1 LSSFPLIGLPT
12 LAIPPG
18 PKPPRFGINQSY
30 VRALV
35 AAGCAPV
42 LIPLLDDDERLR
54 AIYERL
60 DGIVF
65 PGGADV
71 APEEYGEQPIGN
83 VNTVEAPR
91 DRTELTLAR
100 WAYADDL
107 PTLGIC
113 RGQQVLNVALGG
125 SLYQDLRYQGV
136 TEVEHSDADGRARTA
151 MIHRVRLDPD
161 SRLAQLIDETS
172 IDVNSLH
179 HQAVKSVAPQLR
191 VTGKSEDGVIE
202 SLESD
207 DRRFLIAVQWHPEEI
222 DTVPWVQRLFTGFA
236 KAAQPRGKPG
246 RLTLGE

>member
-1 LSSFPLIGLPT
+1 MYPLVGLPT

-60 DGIVF
+60 DGIVL
-65 PGGADV
+65 PGGADI
-71 APEEYGEQPIGN
+71 APQEYGEKPIGDLN
-83 VNTVEAPR
+83 VVEAAR

-100 WAYADDL
+100 WAFADDL

-125 SLYQDLRYQGV
+125 SLWQDLRHQGV
-136 TEVEHSDADGRARTA
+136 TQVEHSDADGRARTA

-161 SRLAQLIDETS
+161 SRLAQLIDETD
-172 IDVNSLH
+172 IEVNSLH
-179 HQAVKSVAPQLR
+179 HQAVKTVAPQLK
-191 VTGKSEDGVIE
+191 VVGKSEDGVIE
-202 SLESD
+202 SLESY

-222 DTVPWVQRLFTGFA
+222 DDLPWVKRLFAGLA
-236 KAAQPRGKPG
+236 RAASSNSAA
-246 RLTLGE
+246 

>member
-1 LSSFPLIGLPT
+1 LSRPPLIGLPT

-18 PKPPRFGINQSY
+18 PKPARFGINQSY
-30 VRALV
+30 VRALN

-65 PGGADV
+65 PGGADI
-71 APEEYGEQPIGN
+71 APQEYGEEPIADLN
-83 VNTVEAPR
+83 VVEAPR

-100 WAYADDL
+100 WAFADDL

-125 SLYQDLRYQGV
+125 SLWQDLRHQGV
-136 TEVEHSDADGRARTA
+136 TEVEHSDADGRVRSA

-161 SRLAQLIDETS
+161 SRLAQLIDETD
-172 IDVNSLH
+172 IRVNSLH
-179 HQAVKSVAPQLR
+179 HQAVKTVAPQLR
-191 VTGKSEDGVIE
+191 VTGQSDDGVIE
-202 SLESD
+202 AIESPQ
-207 DRRFLIAVQWHPEEI
+207 RRFMIAVQWHPEEI
-222 DTVPWVQRLFTGFA
+222 DDLGWVRRLFQGFA
-236 KAAQPRGKPG
+236 KAAQTTG
-246 RLTLGE
+246 

>member
-1 LSSFPLIGLPT
+1 MYPLVGLPT

-60 DGIVF
+60 DGIVL
-65 PGGADV
+65 PGGADI
-71 APEEYGEQPIGN
+71 APQEYGEKPIGDLN
-83 VNTVEAPR
+83 VVEAPR

-100 WAYADDL
+100 WAFADDL

-125 SLYQDLRYQGV
+125 SLWQDLRHQGV
-136 TEVEHSDADGRARTA
+136 TQVEHSDADGRARTA

-161 SRLAQLIDETS
+161 SRLAQLIDETD
-172 IDVNSLH
+172 IEVNSLH
-179 HQAVKSVAPQLR
+179 HQAVKTVAPQLK
-191 VTGKSEDGVIE
+191 VVGKSEDGVIE
-202 SLESD
+202 SLESY

-222 DTVPWVQRLFTGFA
+222 DDLPWVKRLFAGLA
-236 KAAQPRGKPG
+236 RAASSNSAA
-246 RLTLGE
+246 

>member
-1 LSSFPLIGLPT
+1 LSRFPLIGLPT

-18 PKPPRFGINQSY
+18 PKPPRYGINQSY
-30 VRALV
+30 VRALT

-42 LIPLLDDDERLR
+42 LIPLLDDDDRLR

-65 PGGADV
+65 PGGADI
-71 APEEYGEQPIGN
+71 APEEYGEQPIDNLN
-83 VNTVEAPR
+83 VIEAPR

-100 WAYADDL
+100 WAFADDL

-125 SLYQDLRYQGV
+125 TLYQDLRHQAV
-136 TEVEHSDADGRARTA
+136 TQVEHSDADGRARTA
-151 MIHRVRLDPD
+151 LIHRVRLDPN

-172 IDVNSLH
+172 VEVNSLH
-179 HQAVKSVAPQLR
+179 HQAVKTVAPQLR
-191 VTGKSEDGVIE
+191 ATGTSEDGVIE
-202 SLESD
+202 ALESD

-222 DTVPWVQRLFTGFA
+222 DQLPWVQRLFAGFA
-236 KAAQPRGKPG
+236 RAASARAA
-246 RLTLGE
+246 

>member
-1 LSSFPLIGLPT
+1 MVGLPT

-71 APEEYGEQPIGN
+71 APQEYGEEPIDNLN
-83 VNTVEAPR
+83 VVEASR

-100 WAYADDL
+100 WAFADNL

-113 RGQQVLNVALGG
+113 RGPQVINVAMGG
-125 SLYQDLRYQGV
+125 SLWQDLRHQGV
-136 TEVEHSDADGRARTA
+136 TSVDHSDADRRERTA
-151 MIHRVRLDPD
+151 LIHRVRLDPD
-161 SRLAQLIDETS
+161 SRLAQLIDETD
-172 IDVNSLH
+172 IKVNSLH
-179 HQAVKSVAPQLR
+179 HQAVKTVAPQLK
-191 VTGKSEDGVIE
+191 VTGTSEDGVIE
-202 SLESD
+202 ALESD

-222 DTVPWVQRLFTGFA
+222 EGLPWVQRLFGGFA
-236 KAAQPRGKPG
+236 RAASASRV
-246 RLTLGE
+246 T

>member
-1 LSSFPLIGLPT
+1 LNAHPLIGLPT

-42 LIPLLDDDERLR
+42 LIPILDDDDRLR

-65 PGGADV
+65 SGGADV

-83 VNTVEAPR
+83 VNIIEAPR

-100 WAYADDL
+100 WAFAEDL

-113 RGQQVLNVALGG
+113 RGQQLLNVALGG
-125 SLYQDLRYQGV
+125 SLYQDLRHQGV
-136 TEVEHSDADGRARTA
+136 TSVEHSDADGRARTA
-151 MIHRVRLDPD
+151 LMHRVRLDPD
-161 SRLAQLIDETS
+161 SRLAQLIDETT
-172 IDVNSLH
+172 IEVNSLH
-179 HQAVKSVAPQLR
+179 HQAVKAVAPQLR
-191 VTGKSEDGVIE
+191 ITGTSDDGVIE
-202 SLESD
+202 ALESS

-222 DTVPWVQRLFTGFA
+222 DELPWVQRLFRGFA
-236 KAAQPRGKPG
+236 KAAQ
-246 RLTLGE
+246 TTS

>member
-1 LSSFPLIGLPT
+1 MSRPPLIGLPT

-18 PKPPRFGINQSY
+18 PKPPRYGINQSY

-71 APEEYGEQPIGN
+71 APGEYHEEPIADLN
-83 VNTVEAPR
+83 VVEAPR

-100 WAYADDL
+100 WAFADDL

-125 SLYQDLRYQGV
+125 SLWQDLRYQGV
-136 TEVEHSDADGRARTA
+136 TDVEHSDADGRVRSAL
-151 MIHRVRLDPD
+151 IHRVRLDPD
-161 SRLAQLIDETS
+161 SRLAQLIDETD
-172 IDVNSLH
+172 ITVNSLH
-179 HQAVKSVAPQLR
+179 HQAVKTVAPQLR
-191 VTGKSEDGVIE
+191 VTGQSDDGVIE
-202 SLESD
+202 ALESRE
-207 DRRFLIAVQWHPEEI
+207 RRFMIAVQWHPEEI
-222 DTVPWVQRLFTGFA
+222 DDLGWVRRLFQGFA
-236 KAAQPRGKPG
+236 KAAQ
-246 RLTLGE
+246 TMS

>member
-1 LSSFPLIGLPT
+1 MPT

-18 PKPPRFGINQSY
+18 AKPPRFGINQSY
-30 VRALV
+30 IRALA

-71 APEEYGEQPIGN
+71 APEEYGEQAIDN
-83 VNTVEAPR
+83 LNIIEAPR

-100 WAYADDL
+100 WAYDDDL

-136 TEVEHSDADGRARTA
+136 TQVEHSDADGRARTA

-179 HQAVKSVAPQLR
+179 HQAVKAVAPQLR
-191 VTGKSEDGVIE
+191 VTGTSEDGVIE

-222 DTVPWVQRLFTGFA
+222 DSLPWVQRLFTGFA
-236 KAAQPRGKPG
+236 KAAQASR
-246 RLTLGE
+246 

>member
-1 LSSFPLIGLPT
+1 MPT

-18 PKPPRFGINQSY
+18 AKPPRFGINQSY
-30 VRALV
+30 IRALA

-71 APEEYGEQPIGN
+71 APEEYGEQAIDN
-83 VNTVEAPR
+83 LNIIEAPR

-100 WAYADDL
+100 WAYDDDL

-136 TEVEHSDADGRARTA
+136 TQVEHSDADGRARTA

-179 HQAVKSVAPQLR
+179 HQAVKTVAPQLR
-191 VTGKSEDGVIE
+191 VTGTSEDGVIE

-222 DTVPWVQRLFTGFA
+222 DSLPWVQRLFSGFA
-236 KAAQPRGKPG
+236 RAAQS
-246 RLTLGE
+246 TT

>member
-1 LSSFPLIGLPT
+1 MSAHPLVGLPT

-60 DGIVF
+60 DGILFV
-65 PGGADV
+65 GGADV
-71 APEEYGEQPIGN
+71 APQEYGEEPIGN
-83 VNTVEAPR
+83 LNVVEAPR

-100 WAYADDL
+100 WAVADDL

-125 SLYQDLRYQGV
+125 TLWQDLRHQGV
-136 TEVEHSDADGRARTA
+136 TQVDHSDADGRARTA
-151 MIHRVRLDPD
+151 LIHRVRLDPD
-161 SRLAQLIDETS
+161 SRLAQLIDETELQ
-172 IDVNSLH
+172 VNSLH
-179 HQAVKSVAPQLR
+179 HQAIKSAAPQLR
-191 VTGKSEDGVIE
+191 ISGKSDDGVIE
-202 SLESD
+202 AVESLE
-207 DRRFLIAVQWHPEEI
+207 RRFLIAVQWHPEEI
-222 DTVPWVQRLFTGFA
+222 DDLPWVRRLFQGFA
-236 KAAQPRGKPG
+236 KAAR
-246 RLTLGE
+246 TTN

>member
-1 LSSFPLIGLPT
+1 MSTFPLIGLPT

-30 VRALV
+30 VRALT

-54 AIYERL
+54 AIYDRL

-65 PGGADV
+65 PGGADI
-71 APEEYGEQPIGN
+71 APQEYREEPIGDLN
-83 VNTVEAPR
+83 VVEAPR

-100 WAYADDL
+100 WAFADDL

-125 SLYQDLRYQGV
+125 TLWQDLRHQGV
-136 TEVEHSDADGRARTA
+136 TPVEHSDADGRARTA
-151 MIHRVRLDPD
+151 LMHRVRLDPD
-161 SRLAQLIDETS
+161 SRLAQLIDETTVE
-172 IDVNSLH
+172 VNSLH
-179 HQAVKSVAPQLR
+179 HQAVKTVAPQLK
-191 VTGKSEDGVIE
+191 VTGTSEDGVIE

-222 DTVPWVQRLFTGFA
+222 DDLAWVRRLFDGFVM
-236 KAAQPRGKPG
+236 AASKTRS
-246 RLTLGE
+246 T

>member
-1 LSSFPLIGLPT
+1 LSAYPVVGLPT

-54 AIYERL
+54 AIYDRL
-60 DGIVF
+60 NGIVF
-65 PGGADV
+65 AGGVDV
-71 APEEYGEQPIGN
+71 APREYGEEPIGDLN
-83 VNTVEAPR
+83 VVEAAR

-100 WAYADDL
+100 WAFADDL

-125 SLYQDLRYQGV
+125 SLWQDLRHQGV
-136 TEVEHSDADGRARTA
+136 TSVDHSDADGRARSA
-151 MIHRVRLDPD
+151 LIHSVRLDPN
-161 SRLAQLIDETS
+161 SRLAQLIDETD
-172 IDVNSLH
+172 IEVNSLH
-179 HQAVKSVAPQLR
+179 HQAVKTVAPQLK
-191 VTGKSEDGVIE
+191 VTGTSNDGVIE

-222 DTVPWVQRLFTGFA
+222 DMLPWVQRLFAGFA
-236 KAAQPRGKPG
+236 RAASSNGAA
-246 RLTLGE
+246 

>member
-1 LSSFPLIGLPT
+1 MTDHPLIGLPT

-30 VRALV
+30 VRVLV

-42 LIPLLDDDERLR
+42 LIPILDDDDRLR
-54 AIYERL
+54 AIYQHL

-71 APEEYGEQPIGN
+71 APGEYGEESIDNLN
-83 VNTVEAPR
+83 VVEAPR
-91 DRTELTLAR
+91 DRAELTLAR
-100 WAYADDL
+100 WAFADDL

-125 SLYQDLRYQGV
+125 SLYQDLRHQGV
-136 TEVEHSDADGRARTA
+136 TQVEHSDADGRARTA
-151 MIHRVRLDPD
+151 LIHRVRLDPN

-172 IDVNSLH
+172 IEVNSLH
-179 HQAVKSVAPQLR
+179 HQAVKTVAPLLR
-191 VTGKSEDGVIE
+191 ATGTSEDGVIE

-207 DRRFLIAVQWHPEEI
+207 DRRFLIAVQWHPEEV
-222 DTVPWVQRLFTGFA
+222 DQLPWVRRLFSGFA
-236 KAAQPRGKPG
+236 QAAGQR
-246 RLTLGE
+246 R

>member
-1 LSSFPLIGLPT
+1 MSQYPVIGLPT

-30 VRALV
+30 VRALT

-54 AIYERL
+54 AIYDRL
-60 DGIVF
+60 DGILF

-71 APEEYGEQPIGN
+71 APQEYGEQPIDNLN
-83 VNTVEAPR
+83 VVEPER
-91 DRTELTLAR
+91 DRVELKLAR
-100 WAYADDL
+100 WAFEDDL

-125 SLYQDLRYQGV
+125 SLFQDLRHQQV
-136 TEVEHSDADGRARTA
+136 TTVEHSDADGRARNA
-151 MIHRVRLDPD
+151 MIHQVRLDPG

-172 IDVNSLH
+172 MNVNSLH
-179 HQAVKSVAPQLR
+179 HQAVKAIAKPLR
-191 VTGKSEDGVIE
+191 ATGTSDDGVIE

-222 DTVPWVQRLFTGFA
+222 DSIPWVRRLFEGFA
-236 KAAQPRGKPG
+236 RAAQG
-246 RLTLGE
+246 TT

>member
-1 LSSFPLIGLPT
+1 LSVYPLVGLPT

-18 PKPPRFGINQSY
+18 PKPPRYGINQSY

-60 DGIVF
+60 DGIVL
-65 PGGADV
+65 PGGADI
-71 APEEYGEQPIGN
+71 APQEYGEKPIGDLN
-83 VNTVEAPR
+83 VVEAAR

-100 WAYADDL
+100 WAFADDL

-125 SLYQDLRYQGV
+125 SLWQDLRHQGV
-136 TEVEHSDADGRARTA
+136 TQVEHSDADGRARTA

-161 SRLAQLIDETS
+161 SRLAQLIDETD
-172 IDVNSLH
+172 IEVNSLH
-179 HQAVKSVAPQLR
+179 HQAVKTVAPQLKA
-191 VTGKSEDGVIE
+191 VGKSEDGVIE
-202 SLESD
+202 SLESY

-222 DTVPWVQRLFTGFA
+222 DDLPWVKRLFAGLA
-236 KAAQPRGKPG
+236 RAASSNSAA
-246 RLTLGE
+246 

>member
-1 LSSFPLIGLPT
+1 LSEYPLVGLPT

-30 VRALV
+30 VRALT

-54 AIYERL
+54 AIYDRL

-71 APEEYGEQPIGN
+71 APQEYGEEPIGDLN
-83 VNTVEAPR
+83 VVEAPR

-100 WAYADDL
+100 WAFADDL

-125 SLYQDLRYQGV
+125 SLWQDLRHQGV
-136 TEVEHSDADGRARTA
+136 TPVEHSDADGRARTA
-151 MIHRVRLDPD
+151 LTHRVRLDPD

-172 IDVNSLH
+172 IEVNSLH
-179 HQAVKSVAPQLR
+179 HQAIKTVAPQLR
-191 VTGKSEDGVIE
+191 VTGTSEDGVIE
-202 SLESD
+202 ALESD

-222 DTVPWVQRLFTGFA
+222 DGLPWIQRLFAGFA
-236 KAAQPRGKPG
+236 RAASGSD
-246 RLTLGE
+246 

>member
-1 LSSFPLIGLPT
+1 LSGNPLVGLPT

-42 LIPLLDDDERLR
+42 LIPILDDDERLR

-71 APEEYGEQPIGN
+71 APEEYGEQPIDNLN
-83 VNTVEAPR
+83 VVEAPR

-100 WAYADDL
+100 WAYQDDL

-125 SLYQDLRYQGV
+125 TLYQDLRHQGV
-136 TEVEHSDADGRARTA
+136 TKVEHSDADGRARTA
-151 MIHRVRLDPD
+151 LTHRVRLDPA

-172 IDVNSLH
+172 VEVNSLH
-179 HQAVKSVAPQLR
+179 HQAIKTIAPRLR
-191 VTGKSEDGVIE
+191 VTGTSEDGVIE
-202 SLESD
+202 ALESD

-222 DTVPWVQRLFTGFA
+222 DELPWVRRLFQSFA
-236 KAAQPRGKPG
+236 KAAQTRS
-246 RLTLGE
+246 

>member
-1 LSSFPLIGLPT
+1 LSKFPIVGLPT

-30 VRALV
+30 VRALA

-42 LIPLLDDDERLR
+42 LIPILDDEDRLR
-54 AIYERL
+54 AIYDRL

-71 APEEYGEQPIGN
+71 APQEYGEAPIDN
-83 VNTVEAPR
+83 VNIIEAPR

-100 WAYADDL
+100 WAFADDL

-113 RGQQVLNVALGG
+113 RGQQLLNVALGG
-125 SLYQDLRYQGV
+125 TLYQDLRHQQV
-136 TEVEHSDADGRARTA
+136 TTVEHSDVDGRARNA
-151 MIHRVRLDPD
+151 LLHRVRLDPG

-172 IDVNSLH
+172 IEVNSLH
-179 HQAVKSVAPQLR
+179 HQAVKSVAPQLK
-191 VTGKSEDGVIE
+191 VTGTSDDGVIE

-222 DTVPWVQRLFTGFA
+222 DDLPWVQRLFAGFA
-236 KAAQPRGKPG
+236 SAAAG
-246 RLTLGE
+246 